1 MVINKNLHKPNGYQE
16 TIQKGLD
23 GVRGFRDGLSLGNG
37 TRAEQIE
44 RLKQEL
50 KTADAIVIGAG
61 AGLSTSAGFIYNGE
75 RFMRYFPDFAEHF
88 GITDMYS
95 GGFYPFP
102 DEETYWAWWS
112 RNIYCNRYVKAPKPV
127 YENLLRLVADRDY
140 FVITTNVDHMFQKA
154 GFDKKRLFYTQGDY
168 GLFQQKR
175 PTVQKTWDNEAW
187 VMQAMAAQG
196 FVKNEKGVFVIPE
209 GGQISMRVPTEL
221 IPRDPEHGKAVV
233 PNLRVD
239 DSFVE
244 DEGWHRAS
252 AAYADFLRLHQG
264 RHVLYLE
271 IGVGSNTP
279 VIIKYPFWQMTND
292 NPNAVYCCLN
302 YNEAYCPEQIES
314 QSICIDGDT
323 GTLLE
328 LIT

>member
-1 MVINKNLHKPNGYQE
+1 MVTNRNNRPNGYQE
-16 TIQKGLD
+16 TIQQGLIR
-23 GVRGFRDGLSLGNG
+23 VRSFRDGLSQGIG
-37 TRAEQIE
+37 SRAEQIE

-61 AGLSTSAGFIYNGE
+61 AGLSTSAGFIYDGE
-75 RFMRYFPDFAEHF
+75 RFMRYFPDFAEQF

-127 YENLLRLVADRDY
+127 YENLLKLVANRDY
-140 FVITTNVDHMFQKA
+140 FVITTNVDHMFQKV

-168 GLFQQKR
+168 GLFQNQH
-175 PTVQKTWDNEAW
+175 PVAQETWDNEAW
-187 VMQAMAAQG
+187 VMRAMAAQG
-196 FVKNEKGVFVIPE
+196 FVKNEEGVFVIPE
-209 GGQISMRVPTEL
+209 GGRITMQVPTEL

-252 AAYADFLRLHQG
+252 AAYADFLHQHQDQ
-264 RHVLYLE
+264 HVLYMEL
-271 IGVGSNTP
+271 GVGSNTP

-302 YNEAYCPEQIES
+302 YNEAYCPKQIES

-328 LIT
+328 LIA